1 MNETL
6 INAGDRV
13 LIVDDWIETGGQVK
27 GIIKL
32 LEKQGA
38 EIIGISALGFN
49 QTKRTKSISDSY
61 FVKGISTSMLF
72 NQKVCYL
79 IKKDI
84 NNYIS

>member
-6 INAGDRV
+6 TNEGGRV

-38 EIIGISALGFN
+38 EIIGIPALGFN
-49 QTKRTKSISDSY
+49 QKSVPNRYQIVILS
-61 FVKGISTSMLF
+61 
-72 NQKVCYL
+72 KVYWN
-79 IKKDI
+79 IPI
-84 NNYIS
+84 TA